1 MGAGTTGDV
10 LLFVLLTMLF
20 VMIVYETRKVLKIP
34 SSLMLLMAGV
44 FLRTA
49 GVYIG
54 SVSGA
59 VKLWDDM
66 DQWPV
71 LLILL
76 PALIFETAF
85 TTDWYTF
92 KRELGQII
100 LLATSAVFLSSILT
114 AFSIIYILNYDFNWS
129 EAICLGAI
137 LSATDHVAV
146 VSQLKEVNAEHRL
159 ETLIQGETL
168 LNEGSVMVIFFLML
182 DNITGHNLDGSSTGL
197 FFRLSVGG
205 IGLGLSFGIVMTS
218 VLKRIV
224 NDMLLETNLT
234 LITAYLIFYTAEATP
249 LHVSGAIAT
258 VTFGLYMS
266 AYGKTLISPNVEHTV
281 HSFWTI
287 IGKNIEAIIFV
298 IAGILLG
305 RYFYNSEISLSD
317 AGMMISLFVILHVV
331 RGLVILIHY
340 PILKRIGYGL
350 NWKEAIVLTVGALK
364 GTIAIALGL
373 IVYRSENV
381 DKKFQVICLFFSVGI
396 CALSVCFDSI
406 IVLFVVR
413 ALGLSSF
420 SSVQEHMLL
429 QVTSSILEETD
440 QQQKILKRRQQLADW
455 NEVKN
460 VAGSYNL
467 LSKVMKSTKTGR
479 TLLKTSSETS
489 SKKVL
494 EDFFDRLEFT
504 AADLECEMRRR
515 YLTTLKGLYWHE
527 FEHGQCFGSSALILI
542 ETTNYCLDNFS
553 KPMEDW
559 SHAEASVYANWIF
572 RLNKK
577 LTKVPCIGQLFHR
590 FLYEQLMTAYDV
602 ASTFIHCHKEAKDL
616 LETMCFDA
624 DEETMDRIFDENKE
638 QVKKAKS
645 FIETQINDNFPEV
658 ISHVQTKKAAY
669 ALLYFQRTTAEEC
682 FKEGVVDAK
691 ERNIIIEAIDVSMKK
706 LNTSGIPKMPGL
718 EQILAKSQLIS
729 ELGNSARR
737 SLLSLSSQK
746 MFQPG
751 DLLFSE
757 DERATGAYIVLQGR
771 VEERSLNWIDS
782 YGVGKLVGEHN
793 LLAEV
798 QYNTTTAEAKTLVS
812 AAFISKNSETFRLIE
827 KQIWKVATA
836 KRLVSGTMLRGFAD
850 FDIAD
855 FQQLIDLSEVK
866 QYTSGQD
873 VELHSGGILLAGL
886 LSGNQQAPCYIEPTK
901 DFIQALT
908 PSSFLHFNSMITL
921 NLSKGN
927 SIKAAMMESEV
938 NTAPQFMKLATRNP
952 AKAVSSL
959 GSFVKAHI
967 NLGASASVMP
977 MTTTEDF
984 EGTRGEMLRHK

>member
-1 MGAGTTGDV
+1 MGAGATGDV
-10 LLFVLLTMLF
+10 LLFVLLTLLF
-20 VMIVYETRKVLKIP
+20 VMLVYETRKVLKVP

-59 VKLWDDM
+59 VKLWDNM

-92 KRELGQII
+92 KRELGQIMF
-100 LLATSAVFLSSILT
+100 LATSAVFLSSILT
-114 AFSIIYILNYDFNWS
+114 GFSIIYILKYDFDWS

-182 DNITGHNLDGSSTGL
+182 DNITGHNLEGSSTGL
-197 FFRLSVGG
+197 FFRLALGG
-205 IGLGLSFGIVMTS
+205 FGLGLTFGIVMTS
-218 VLKRIV
+218 VLKHIV

-287 IGKNIEAIIFV
+287 IGKNIEAVLFV

-305 RYFYNSEISLSD
+305 RYFFNSEISLAD
-317 AGMMISLFVILHVV
+317 VGMMLLLFVILHVV

-340 PILKRIGYGL
+340 PVLRRIGYGL

-381 DKKFQVICLFFSVGI
+381 EKKFQVICLFFSVGI

-429 QVTSSILEETD
+429 QVTSSILEETE

-455 NEVKN
+455 SEVKKT
-460 VAGSYNL
+460 AGSYNL
-467 LSKVMKSTKTGR
+467 LSKVMRSTKAGR
-479 TLLKTSSETS
+479 ATLKTCTETS

-494 EDFFDRLEFT
+494 ANFFDRLEFT
-504 AADLECEMRRR
+504 TFDLECEMRRR

-559 SHAEASVYANWIF
+559 SHAEASVYANWGF
-572 RLNKK
+572 RLIRK

-602 ASTFIHCHKEAKDL
+602 ANTFIHCHKEAKDL

-624 DEETMDRIFDENKE
+624 DEETMDIIFSENKE
-638 QVKKAKS
+638 QVKKAKE

-658 ISHVQTKKAAY
+658 ISHVQTKKAAF

-682 FKEGVVDAK
+682 FEEGVVDAK

-706 LNTSGIPKMPGL
+706 LNSSGIPKMPGL
-718 EQILAKSQLIS
+718 EEILAKSQFIS
-729 ELGNSARR
+729 ELSNSERR
-737 SLLSLSSQK
+737 SFLSQSSQK
-746 MFQPG
+746 MFHPG
-751 DLLFSE
+751 DLLFLE

-771 VEERSLNWIDS
+771 VEERSFNWIDS

-798 QYNTTTAEAKTLVS
+798 QFNTTTAEAKTLVS
-812 AAFISKNSETFRLIE
+812 AAFIPKNSEIIELIE
-827 KQIWKVATA
+827 ENIWKLATA

-850 FDIAD
+850 FEIAD

-866 QYTSGQD
+866 QYTSGQE
-873 VELHSGGILLAGL
+873 VALNSGGILLAGL
-886 LSGNQQAPCYIEPTK
+886 LSCSQKAPCYVEPTREYV
-901 DFIQALT
+901 QALS
-908 PSSFLHFNSMITL
+908 PSSVLHFNSMITL
-921 NLSKGN
+921 NLSKGH
-927 SIKAAMMESEV
+927 SIKTAMMESEV
-938 NTAPQFMKLATRNP
+938 STGPQFLRLATRNP
-952 AKAVSSL
+952 SKVVASL
-959 GSFVKAHI
+959 GGLVKSHVS
-967 NLGASASVMP
+967 LRASASVAP
-977 MTTTEDF
+977 TTTNDDLEVS
-984 EGTRGEMLRHK
+984 RGEMLRPN